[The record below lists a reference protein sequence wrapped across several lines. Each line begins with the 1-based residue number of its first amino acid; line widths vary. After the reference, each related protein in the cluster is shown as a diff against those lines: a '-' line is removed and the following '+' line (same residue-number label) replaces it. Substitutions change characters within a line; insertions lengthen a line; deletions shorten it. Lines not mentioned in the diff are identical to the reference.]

1 MAKNFAKLPSEILA
15 IEDAAMALDFDRA
28 CSLRYQ
34 IYANERES
42 EKFKML
48 AMILGAEIKDA
59 PNDPANEEM
68 EWI

>member
-15 IEDAAMALDFDRA
+15 IEDATAALDFDRA

-34 IYANERES
+34 IFHNERES

-59 PNDPANEEM
+59 PNDPASDSIEE
-68 EWI
+68 W